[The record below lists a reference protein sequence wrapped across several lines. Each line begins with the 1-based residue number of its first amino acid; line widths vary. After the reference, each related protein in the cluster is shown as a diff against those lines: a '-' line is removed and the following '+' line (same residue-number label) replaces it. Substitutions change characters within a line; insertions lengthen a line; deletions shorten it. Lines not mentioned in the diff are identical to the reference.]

1 MKIAFIVPSLIN
13 KGPIIVVD
21 TLVRNLINQ
30 VEKVDLFY
38 FDKKYGIDFCCQTYR
53 IDFDTPIS
61 FDNYDMSGFIISDM
75 SPHYLFRYTIKI
87 NYTNSNC

>member
-38 FDKKYGIDFCCQTYR
+38 FDEKYGIDFVVRHIELILIHQYLL
-53 IDFDTPIS
+53 
-61 FDNYDMSGFIISDM
+61 II
-75 SPHYLFRYTIKI
+75 TI
-87 NYTNSNC
+87 

>member
-38 FDKKYGIDFCCQTYR
+38 FDEKYGIDFSLHSY
-53 IDFDTPIS
+53 IFFS
-61 FDNYDMSGFIISDM
+61 
-75 SPHYLFRYTIKI
+75 
-87 NYTNSNC
+87 

>member
-38 FDKKYGIDFCCQTYR
+38 FDEKYGIELRYNSFSW
-53 IDFDTPIS
+53 IS
-61 FDNYDMSGFIISDM
+61 S
-75 SPHYLFRYTIKI
+75 
-87 NYTNSNC
+87 

>member
-1 MKIAFIVPSLIN
+1 MKIAFIVPSLTN

-38 FDKKYGIDFCCQTYR
+38 FDEKYGIDFCCQTYL

-61 FDNYDMSGFIISDM
+61 FDNYDIIHSHGFRPDK
-75 SPHYLFRYTIKI
+75 YVAK
-87 NYTNSNC
+87 